1 MISRKNDKADKK
13 KERDD
18 SEDFHVEE
26 VIDRP
31 FSKALAGRLLHYLK
45 PYRLL
50 VASSIILILV
60 NTGLSLIGPLLI
72 KEAVDGPLALPAQG
86 IEERELTGL
95 GQSMA
100 DIGAWMGLDPITVGA
115 SAADRAQW
123 LWLLVGIYAST
134 LLIQILMR
142 YGETMV
148 LNLTGQNVMRDLRL
162 QVFAHLQKQ
171 SASFYHTN
179 PVGRLV
185 TRVTSDVESLNELF
199 TSGFVTLVGDVLAI
213 TGIVIMLFWTNSDLA
228 LMVLSTAP
236 VLLISTTIFR
246 KFARKHYREVRR
258 RLAHINAFTQES
270 ISGMEVIQV
279 CRREKEQA
287 TRYSEINGKL
297 RNAHLKSIFWY
308 ALFFPTVELLSV
320 VALGIIVVQGGQ
332 RIEAGTA
339 TFGEFF
345 LFWTYLT
352 RLFTPVRDLAEKYNL
367 LQSAMASSER
377 VFSVLDSDTS
387 LSEGEPHSDEDL
399 APLNEIRFEG
409 VSFAYDPKTPVLQN
423 VSFSVKKGETVAI
436 VGATGAGKST
446 IINLLLRFHDPVSG
460 SITLNGADIRESSL
474 VEHRERFGLVLQDVA
489 VLSRTLG
496 ENIRFDRDIQRSKI
510 LEALEQVNG
519 QDIIARQSQGL
530 DEPMMER
537 GRTLSSGERQ
547 LVSFAR
553 ALAGNPEILVLDEAT
568 SHVDTETETRIQ
580 AAIDKMVEGRTSV
593 IVAHRLSTVRKA
605 DRILVLHHGQLRESG
620 THDELVSQDG
630 IYAKLVKLQFQ
641 SR

>member
-1 MISRKNDKADKK
+1 MISRKNDKAEKK

-50 VASSIILILV
+50 VASSIFLILV

-95 GQSMA
+95 GQTMA

-115 SAADRAQW
+115 STADRAQW

-134 LLIQILMR
+134 LLFQILMR

-460 SITLNGADIRESSL
+460 SITLNGEDIRESSL

>member
-50 VASSIILILV
+50 VASSIFLILV

-100 DIGAWMGLDPITVGA
+100 DIGAWMGLDPIIVGA
-115 SAADRAQW
+115 TAADRAQW

-134 LLIQILMR
+134 LLVQILMR

-199 TSGFVTLVGDVLAI
+199 TSGFVTLVGDILAI

-297 RNAHLKSIFWY
+297 RDAHLKSIFWY

-387 LSEGEPHSDEDL
+387 LPEGEPHSDEDL

-460 SITLNGADIRESSL
+460 SITLNGDDIRESSL

-620 THDELVSQDG
+620 THNELVSQDG

>member
-1 MISRKNDKADKK
+1 
-13 KERDD
+13 
-18 SEDFHVEE
+18 
-26 VIDRP
+26 
-31 FSKALAGRLLHYLK
+31 
-45 PYRLL
+45 
-50 VASSIILILV
+50 
-60 NTGLSLIGPLLI
+60 
-72 KEAVDGPLALPAQG
+72 
-86 IEERELTGL
+86 
-95 GQSMA
+95 
-100 DIGAWMGLDPITVGA
+100 
-115 SAADRAQW
+115 
-123 LWLLVGIYAST
+123 
-134 LLIQILMR
+134 
-142 YGETMV
+142 
-148 LNLTGQNVMRDLRL
+148 
-162 QVFAHLQKQ
+162 
-171 SASFYHTN
+171 
-179 PVGRLV
+179 
-185 TRVTSDVESLNELF
+185 
-199 TSGFVTLVGDVLAI
+199 
-213 TGIVIMLFWTNSDLA
+213 
-228 LMVLSTAP
+228 
-236 VLLISTTIFR
+236 
-246 KFARKHYREVRR
+246 
-258 RLAHINAFTQES
+258 
-270 ISGMEVIQV
+270 MEVIQV

-297 RNAHLKSIFWY
+297 RDAHLKSIFWY

-387 LSEGEPHSDEDL
+387 LPEGEHHSDEDL

-460 SITLNGADIRESSL
+460 SITLNGDDIRESSL

-547 LVSFAR
+547 LISFAR

>member
-50 VASSIILILV
+50 VASSIFLILV

-100 DIGAWMGLDPITVGA
+100 DIGAWMGLDPIIVGA
-115 SAADRAQW
+115 TAADRAQW

-199 TSGFVTLVGDVLAI
+199 TSGFVTLVGDILAI

-297 RNAHLKSIFWY
+297 RDAHLKSIFWY

-387 LSEGEPHSDEDL
+387 LPEGEPHSDEDL

-460 SITLNGADIRESSL
+460 SITLNGDDIRESSL

-620 THDELVSQDG
+620 THNELVSQDG